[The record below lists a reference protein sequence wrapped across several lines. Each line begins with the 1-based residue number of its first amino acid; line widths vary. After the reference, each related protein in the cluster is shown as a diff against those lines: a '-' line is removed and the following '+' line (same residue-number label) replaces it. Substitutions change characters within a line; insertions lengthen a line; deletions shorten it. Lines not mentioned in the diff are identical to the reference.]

1 MKKCPVCLW
10 AQPDCNA
17 YADGVCTALMTTEF
31 EGRDRCPFYKSRN
44 QARLDRLRARERE
57 EARNCH

>member
-17 YADGVCTALMTTEF
+17 YADGVCTALTATEF

-44 QARLDRLRARERE
+44 QVRLDRLRARERKDGKE
-57 EARNCH
+57 T